1 MQRLGCEHEPGDAE
15 AAREHGGHED
25 DRPEQ
30 RPRPEAG
37 AASGA
42 TAATAATTTATATEA
57 PDRVPSSRAS
67 QQQRS
72 V

>member
-1 MQRLGCEHEPGDAE
+1 MQRLRCEHEPGDTE

-37 AASGA
+37 AASGS
-42 TAATAATTTATATEA
+42 TTTTTTTTTAEA
-57 PDRVPSSRAS
+57 ADRVPSSRAS